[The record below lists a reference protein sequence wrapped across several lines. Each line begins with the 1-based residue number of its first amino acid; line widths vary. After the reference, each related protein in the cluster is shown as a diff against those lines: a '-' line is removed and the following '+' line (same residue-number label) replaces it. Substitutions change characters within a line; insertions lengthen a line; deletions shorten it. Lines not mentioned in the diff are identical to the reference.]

1 MNIDSKVRLAAL
13 RERMTANGFS
23 LTAIGPGSHMDWL
36 LGFHPHSDERL
47 CLLLV
52 GLEKDAIVMSVLNV
66 NGSLKSTA
74 IELHTWSDEYGPKAA
89 ILAAIH
95 SIGACDATAV
105 VVDETMRADFA
116 LLLLE
121 TLPRAKHSF
130 TEATLGWLRMRK
142 SEAELAALKMN
153 AGIADR
159 AMQRAFARI
168 EPGTSETELELV
180 IKKSF
185 SDEDVTPAL
194 WIVASGANGALA
206 LPQTGRRLEVGDA
219 VLLDIGGQKD
229 GFYSDITRMAVVGHA
244 PDGYSEVHS
253 IIEGAVQAALQVA
266 RPGVLASRLHQAART
281 VIARAGYDEY
291 FTHRT
296 GHGIGIDLHEPPYI
310 GGMSTTVLE
319 AGMVFSIEPGI
330 YLPGRFGVRL
340 EEIVI
345 LRDDGPEILSSLPR
359 DVYVAG

>member
-1 MNIDSKVRLAAL
+1 MNDVSKVRLAAL
-13 RERMTANGFS
+13 REKMIAHDVD
-23 LTAIGPGSHMDWL
+23 LAALGPGSHMDWL
-36 LGFHPHSDERL
+36 LGFHPPSAGRL

-52 GLEKDAIVMSVLNV
+52 ARDKAAIVMSVLSV
-66 NGSLKSTA
+66 NESLKSEA
-74 IELHTWSDEYGPKAA
+74 IELHTWSDEFGPNAA
-89 ILAAIH
+89 LLAAVGSLH
-95 SIGACDATAV
+95 ATEAKSV
-105 VVDETMRADFA
+105 VLDELLRADFA
-116 LLLLE
+116 LLLLA

-142 SEAELAALKMN
+142 SEAELAMLKMN

-168 EPGTSETELELV
+168 EPGISETELELV

-194 WIVASGANGALA
+194 WIVASGANGGLA

-253 IIEGAVQAALQVA
+253 IVEGAVQAALQVA